1 MKQTTVKDLMVP
13 LSEFATVSQEATLYQ
28 AISALEQAR
37 KEYNQRK
44 VPYRAILVLDQN
56 DQVVGKLSELDVLRG
71 LEPRYKD
78 LGDLRSTSISG
89 LSPELLKSM
98 LENFR
103 LWQRPLADIC
113 GKAADIVV
121 KDIGYTPIE
130 DKCVEEDATLD
141 EAVHLLI
148 VGQHQNLLVTR
159 GKAKEIVGVLR
170 LSDIFNKVC
179 EMIQTCKP

>member
-1 MKQTTVKDLMVP
+1 MKEITVKELMVP
-13 LSEFATVSQEATLYQ
+13 LSEFATVSQDATLVE
-28 AISALEQAR
+28 AVSALEQAR
-37 KEYNQRK
+37 EEYNQRR
-44 VPYRAILVLDQN
+44 VPYRAILVLDRN
-56 DQVVGKLSELDVLRG
+56 EKVVGKLSELDVLRG

-89 LSPELLKSM
+89 LSPDFLKSM
-98 LENFR
+98 RENFR

-113 GKAADIVV
+113 GKAADIIV
-121 KDIGYTPIE
+121 KDIGYIPIE
-130 DKCVEEDATLD
+130 DKFVAEDATLD

-148 VGQHQNLLVTR
+148 VGKHQNLLVTR
-159 GKAKEIVGVLR
+159 GKDKEIVGVLR